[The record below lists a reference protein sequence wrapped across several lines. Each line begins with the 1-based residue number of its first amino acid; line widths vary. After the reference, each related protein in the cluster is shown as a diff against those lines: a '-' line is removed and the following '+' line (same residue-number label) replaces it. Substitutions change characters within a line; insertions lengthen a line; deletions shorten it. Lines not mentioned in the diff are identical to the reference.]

1 MHGVGRTHTPLT
13 WRNEPRHTF
22 RRRAGERRSGR
33 RCAFPISERDLNVV
47 IVNEGLAYPPKG
59 GNWLRTLNLML
70 PLAGRHDITY
80 VCRAVKDPTAADV
93 ARAFY
98 AERGIRVRI
107 CGNPPPESRGATFYA
122 RVAANL
128 LSPLP
133 YSIAGHR
140 SRGVR
145 AEIDR
150 IHRTEAVGVW
160 QFEAL
165 GYADALL
172 GKKARTIV
180 MAHNVESLIWQRL
193 YETERHPLK
202 RWFIG
207 HQVGK
212 YERYEGRALRGASRV
227 VAVSHED
234 AALLQNR
241 FGVDRPAV
249 VDNGVDVA
257 FFADGADRRNCDPR
271 RIIFLG
277 SLDWR
282 PNLDSIDLLLS
293 RVMPRVLAEEP
304 EARLSIVGRN
314 PPPAL
319 VRRIRAEP
327 SVELHADVADVR
339 PYLAQSGVMAVP
351 LRIGGGSRL
360 KILEAVAAGLPV
372 VSTRIGCEGL
382 IFQAD
387 RDLVVVESEEQMASA
402 LVDSIRNPERAAAMA
417 ANGRVVIDAHYDW
430 SRLSDRLEQVWLEL
444 AARKAPS

>member
-1 MHGVGRTHTPLT
+1 MRTAA
-13 WRNEPRHTF
+13 RRYEDK
-22 RRRAGERRSGR
+22 RRRA
-33 RCAFPISERDLNVV
+33 FPVPEEDLKVV

-70 PLAGRHDITY
+70 PLARRHDITY
-80 VCRAVKDPTAADV
+80 VCRAVKDTTAAEL

-107 CGNPPPESRGATFYA
+107 SGNPPSGNRGPSFYG

-145 AEIDR
+145 AEIQR
-150 IHRTEAVGVW
+150 IHHSGTVDVW

-172 GKKARTIV
+172 GTEARTIV

-193 YETERHPLK
+193 YETEPHPLK

-207 HQVGK
+207 HQVRK

-227 VAVSHED
+227 VAVSPED
-234 AALLQNR
+234 AALLEAR

-257 FFADGADRRNCDPR
+257 FFAEGANGRGRDSR
-271 RIIFLG
+271 RILFLG

-282 PNLDSIDLLLS
+282 PNLDSIDLLLN
-293 RVMPRVLAEEP
+293 RVMPQVLAEEP
-304 EARLSIVGRN
+304 DARLSIVGRN

-327 SVELHADVADVR
+327 SAELHADVADVR
-339 PYLAQSGVMAVP
+339 PYLARSGVMAVP

-360 KILEAVAAGLPV
+360 KILEAIAAGLPV

-382 IFQAD
+382 IFRAN
-387 RDLVVVESEEQMASA
+387 RDLVVVESEDQMAAA
-402 LVDSIRNPERAAAMA
+402 LVESIRNPERAATMA
-417 ANGRVVIDAHYDW
+417 ANGRRVIDAYYDW
-430 SRLSDRLEQVWLEL
+430 SRLSDRLEQVWSEL
-444 AARKAPS
+444 AARNTRS